1 MEYQNIVAE
10 NLKKHYCPF
19 CHTPQEQILDQGD
32 YFYLTLARAPYTA
45 DHVLIVPFEHTVLF
59 EDLSDDAIKERHH
72 LTKKRLTILHKH
84 HQDIN
89 ILLRDGRVGW
99 SIGKSIDHLHWHLI
113 PSLAMSGKNTGDDRK
128 YLDDQEFATLTASFL
143 ATYQQ

>member
-19 CHTPQEQILDQGD
+19 CHIPSDQIIDQGS
-32 YFYLTLARAPYTA
+32 YFYVTLARAPYTA
-45 DHVLIVPFEHTVLF
+45 DHVLIVPFEHIVLF
-59 EDLSDDAIKERHH
+59 ENLSPEAINERHH
-72 LTKKRLTILHKH
+72 LTKKRLTLLHKH

-128 YLDDQEFATLTASFL
+128 FFNDQEFMELTQKFHQ
-143 ATYQQ
+143 TYQA